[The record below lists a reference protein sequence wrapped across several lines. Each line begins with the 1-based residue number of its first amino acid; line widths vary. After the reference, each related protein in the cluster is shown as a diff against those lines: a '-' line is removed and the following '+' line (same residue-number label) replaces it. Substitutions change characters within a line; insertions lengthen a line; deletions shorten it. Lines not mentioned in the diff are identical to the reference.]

1 MGVRRFAPMAR
12 KGDFLHH
19 PTVPLSVG
27 PKSISE
33 LARQMARTGFQG
45 RSLGQAVDVWEEMV
59 RRRGITIFLG
69 LTGAMVPAGM
79 RRVISFLIER
89 RLVDCIVSTGAN
101 VFHDAYEALGRKHY
115 QGTDMVDDAVLR
127 RFHLDR
133 MYDVYASEDEFRVID
148 RKVAE
153 FARSI
158 APCRISSRE
167 FMQRWGRML
176 AREGGARDSIV
187 VSAYLNRVPIF
198 VPALCDSGYGIAL
211 YLARRQGVDIDID
224 QLKDV
229 EEVVELV
236 RASRETGGIYVGG
249 GVPRNFIQ
257 QTAVIEDIFSEHVPH
272 RYGIQ
277 FTIDPPQY
285 GGLSG
290 STFSEAVSWG
300 KYHPRHAKMVQV
312 FVDAT
317 IGLPLAAHALQE
329 RTRGLRRRRVRPPWP
344 LD

>member
-1 MGVRRFAPMAR
+1 MPG
-12 KGDFLHH
+12 KHDFLKHATE
-19 PTVPLSVG
+19 PIRVGKKSV
-27 PKSISE
+27 SQ
-33 LARQMARTGFQG
+33 LAREMARTGFQG
-45 RSLGQAVDVWEEMV
+45 RMLGRAVDIWEAMA
-59 RRRGITIFLG
+59 RRKGATIFMG

-79 RRVISFLIER
+79 RRVISFLIEH

-127 RFHLDR
+127 RHHLDR
-133 MYDVYASEDEFRVID
+133 MYDVYASEDEFRIID

-158 APCRISSRE
+158 SPCRISSRE
-167 FMQRWGRML
+167 FMHRWGRML
-176 AREGGARDSIV
+176 DREGGAKDSIV
-187 VSAYLNRVPIF
+187 VSAYRNRVPIF
-198 VPALCDSGYGIAL
+198 VPAICDSGYGIAL
-211 YLARRQGVDIDID
+211 YLARREGIDIDID

-229 EEVVELV
+229 EEIVELV
-236 RASRETGGIYVGG
+236 RASRETGGVYVGG

-257 QTAVIEDIFSEHVPH
+257 QTAVIEDIFSEHIPH
-272 RYGIQ
+272 LYGIQ

-300 KYHPRHAKMVQV
+300 KYDPRARWAQV

-317 IGLPLAAHALQE
+317 IALPFVAHALHE
-329 RTRGLRRRRVRPPWP
+329 RIRGMRRQRVRPPWP